1 MRKIIVQEFLD
12 QNDVE
17 QMIDDAVA
25 GITKETVGLGEVD
38 NTADVDKP
46 VSAQQ
51 QAALDSKA
59 DAEHTHG
66 IDEVVG
72 LQSALD
78 GKADADHD
86 HGNFYVKSEELAA
99 VATTGSYNDLT
110 DQPDIPEQFNPI
122 AGDNISITGTYPD
135 ITFAATAS
143 GGGGAVDSVN
153 GQTGD
158 VVLTAGD
165 VGASPEDHYHA
176 GDGDFSTAVG
186 FGVSA
191 SHHGTALG
199 REASAGGFATAV
211 GRDAMAGGFATAVGR
226 ESSAGDLFATA
237 VGSNATGA
245 GEYATAVGFGANAG
259 EYATAVGYG
268 ANAGDYAIAVG
279 FAAKAVDPGTA
290 AMTAHTLTLE
300 PRDGSGAESQEPGS
314 IQMYNSAGDLVSIS
328 VDANNELVVTPV
340 E

>member
-153 GQTGD
+153 GQTGE
-158 VVLTAGD
+158 VELTAED
-165 VGASPEDHYHA
+165 VGAAPVGHQHEGTGLATVALGEGASASHQNATAVGAGASAGLAAVALGEDASASSSFTAAVGKSTSASGLY
-176 GDGDFSTAVG
+176 STAVG
-186 FGVSA
+186 PGASA
-191 SHHGTALG
+191 SNEFAIALG
-199 REASAGGFATAV
+199 FFAVADEPSTMAAS
-211 GRDAMAGGFATAVGR
+211 
-226 ESSAGDLFATA
+226 
-237 VGSNATGA
+237 
-245 GEYATAVGFGANAG
+245 
-259 EYATAVGYG
+259 
-268 ANAGDYAIAVG
+268 
-279 FAAKAVDPGTA
+279 
-290 AMTAHTLTLE
+290 AHTLVME
-300 PRDGSGAESQEPGS
+300 PRNGTGDPTQAPGS
-314 IQMYNSAGDLVSIS
+314 IQMYNAAGEKVSIS

-340 E
+340 V